1 MRIKKDESGGN
12 TNDPINP
19 GSKKFNK
26 PEIPMFFDD
35 MKKKIL
41 NEKEKETALAKFEI
55 MSKADQEK
63 HEEKLWKKQWQNV
76 VRGVIRIY
84 RYTQK
89 YRNKMCLILDSK

>member
-1 MRIKKDESGGN
+1 MRMKKDEFGVPIPDTSGA
-12 TNDPINP
+12 
-19 GSKKFNK
+19 GSKKLNK

-41 NEKEKETALAKFEI
+41 SEKEKETTLAKFKA
-55 MSKADQEK
+55 MNKADQEK

-89 YRNKMCLILDSK
+89 